1 MTYEYREGKKRIK
14 DILNSK
20 LEIIEKTYV
29 PNENDFTFNNAYKV
43 WISAIFVDIRNST
56 DLFTNENK
64 SVVAKIIKSFTS
76 EIIEIL
82 RESSFCEEIG
92 IRGDCVYAVYS
103 SPTKD
108 HTYDIADK
116 TYWIN
121 TLFAMLDK
129 LFEEKNYPT
138 VKAGIGISTA
148 EELVIK
154 AGRNGVG
161 INSKVWIGDAV
172 TKASKLSSLANKNNI
187 GPIAF
192 SNCTYI
198 NIIDKLTENDSNA
211 PSWFTAEQHNQF
223 GEYYHGSIIKT
234 NFDKWINEGMPE

>member
-1 MTYEYREGKKRIK
+1 MVYDYIEGKKRIK
-14 DILNSK
+14 NILDNR

-29 PNENDFTFNNAYKV
+29 PNENDFTFDNAYNV

-56 DLFTNENK
+56 ELFTSENK
-64 SVVAKIIKSFTS
+64 SVVAKIIKTFTS

-82 RESSFCEEIG
+82 RDSNVCEEIG

-121 TLFAMLDK
+121 TLFTMLNK
-129 LFEEKNYPT
+129 LFQDKRYPT
-138 VKAGIGISTA
+138 ITAGIGISTA
-148 EELVIK
+148 EELIIK
-154 AGRNGVG
+154 AGRKGVG

-172 TKASKLSSLANKNNI
+172 TKASKLSSLANKDKI

-198 NIIDKLTENDSNA
+198 NIIDKLTEDNSKA
-211 PSWFTAEQHNQF
+211 PTWFTVAQHNQF
-223 GEYYHGSIIKT
+223 GKYYHGSIIKV
-234 NFDKWINEGMPE
+234 NFEKWINEGMPT